1 MSTNSRQKVITAV
14 KLDTETLFPISKL
27 IQLNMKNNVVANF
40 FSDVREEIK
49 KISWPTSKQ
58 TINTTLLVVAATII
72 VGIYVGLIDYLLT
85 FLLEKFLIK

>member
-1 MSTNSRQKVITAV
+1 
-14 KLDTETLFPISKL
+14 
-27 IQLNMKNNVVANF
+27 MKNNVVANF